1 MRVRVV
7 LKQTKEWVICLMNY
21 WRNSGRNDQK
31 PEEFQ
36 LEKEEKLRATTKV
49 GYQRD
54 EIHNNGTITQYIFVT
69 S

>member
-1 MRVRVV
+1 MSNLSNEL
-7 LKQTKEWVICLMNY
+7 LKKFRKERPKARRI
-21 WRNSGRNDQK
+21 
-31 PEEFQ
+31 